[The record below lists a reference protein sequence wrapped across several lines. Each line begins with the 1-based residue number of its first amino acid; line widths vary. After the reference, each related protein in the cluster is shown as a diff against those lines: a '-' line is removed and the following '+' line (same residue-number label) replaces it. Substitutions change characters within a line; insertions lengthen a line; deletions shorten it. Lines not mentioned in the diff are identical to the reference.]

1 MLLELSTVIVTGP
14 DIVGGVF
21 SGSSHPPAWFQQKL
35 SQHGFAV
42 PLNGELDKRTQ
53 ETLSAFQMKY
63 RQSRFD
69 GVPDAE
75 TAALLDVITTPPA
88 PTQPKS

>member
-1 MLLELSTVIVTGP
+1 MVAIKKTGYEQQLP
-14 DIVGGVF
+14 DV
-21 SGSSHPPAWFQQKL
+21 AWFQQKL

-53 ETLSAFQMKY
+53 DTLSAFQMKY
-63 RQSRFD
+63 RQSVFD

-75 TAALLDVITTPPA
+75 TAALLDALTTSSDA
-88 PTQPKS
+88 K